1 MNRALAHIIPALVVV
16 IPILVVGILI
26 GIFLS
31 IQDDSNLRKITLGDI
46 LNVIT
51 NLFFIS
57 IVTYYITQR
66 SNTDLKRREM
76 LLGYFDELKEKL
88 RDLNNKVLANAEH
101 PDMSETR
108 SINRQFKELGIFMAD
123 AQKKCS
129 HSEVQKLFRT
139 SPENFLERWTD
150 YWNIAT
156 ASPFMSISLD
166 SIPPE
171 QIDKI
176 FSSHDA
182 LQSRLRS
189 WQMGLY
195 FNTPS

>member
-1 MNRALAHIIPALVVV
+1 MIRTLVQIIPA
-16 IPILVVGILI
+16 LVVGILI

-31 IQDDSNLRKITLGDI
+31 TQDYSNLREITLGEL
-46 LNVIT
+46 LNVLT
-51 NLFFIS
+51 NLFFIG
-57 IVTYYITQR
+57 IVTYYIIQV
-66 SNTDLKRREM
+66 SNTNLKRREM
-76 LLGYFDELKEKL
+76 LLGYFDELREKL
-88 RDLNNKVLANAEH
+88 HELNNKVMANTQH
-101 PDMSETR
+101 PDRSETA
-108 SINRQFKELGIFMAD
+108 SIKRQFKELGIFMED
-123 AQKKCS
+123 AQKQCD

-150 YWNIAT
+150 YWDIAT

-166 SIPPE
+166 AIPPE

-176 FSSHDA
+176 SSSHDA

>member
-1 MNRALAHIIPALVVV
+1 MIRTLVQIIPA
-16 IPILVVGILI
+16 LVVGILI

-31 IQDDSNLRKITLGDI
+31 TQDYSNLREITLGEL
-46 LNVIT
+46 LNVLT
-51 NLFFIS
+51 NLFFIG
-57 IVTYYITQR
+57 IVTYYIIQV
-66 SNTDLKRREM
+66 SNTNLKRREM
-76 LLGYFDELKEKL
+76 LLGYFDELRGKL
-88 RDLNNKVLANAEH
+88 HELNNKVMANAQH
-101 PDMSETR
+101 PDRSETA
-108 SINRQFKELGIFMAD
+108 SIKRQFKELGIFMED
-123 AQKKCS
+123 AQKQCD

-150 YWNIAT
+150 YWDIAT

-166 SIPPE
+166 AIPPE
-171 QIDKI
+171 QIDRI
-176 FSSHDA
+176 SSSHDA

>member
-1 MNRALAHIIPALVVV
+1 MNRVLIIPTLIV
-16 IPILVVGILI
+16 IIPTLIVGILI

-31 IQDDSNLRKITLGDI
+31 VQDDSNLREITLGDL
-46 LNVIT
+46 LNVLA

-57 IVTYYITQR
+57 FVTYYIIQR

-88 RDLNNKVLANAEH
+88 LDLNSRVLANAEY
-101 PDMSETR
+101 PDMSEAA
-108 SINRQFKELGIFMAD
+108 SIRRQFKELGIFMSD
-123 AQKKCS
+123 AEKKCS

-139 SPENFLERWTD
+139 LPENFLEGWTD
-150 YWNIAT
+150 YWEVAT
-156 ASPFMSISLD
+156 ASPFMSTSGD

-176 FSSHDA
+176 SSSHDA

>member
-1 MNRALAHIIPALVVV
+1 MIRTLVQIIPA
-16 IPILVVGILI
+16 LVVGILI
-26 GIFLS
+26 GVFLS
-31 IQDDSNLRKITLGDI
+31 VQDYSKLREITLGEL
-46 LNVIT
+46 LNVLT
-51 NLFFIS
+51 NLFFIG
-57 IVTYYITQR
+57 IVTYYIIQR

-76 LLGYFDELKEKL
+76 LLGYFDELREKL
-88 RDLNNKVLANAEH
+88 RDLNNKVLANTEH

-108 SINRQFKELGIFMAD
+108 SIKRLFKELGIFMAD

-139 SPENFLERWTD
+139 SPENFLEGWQD
-150 YWNIAT
+150 YWAVAT
-156 ASPFMSISLD
+156 ESPFMSISLD
-166 SIPPE
+166 PIPPE

-176 FSSHDA
+176 SSSHDA
-182 LQSRLRS
+182 LQNRLRS